1 MTTTK
6 PIKLTWYGTASLSLE
21 TGTTR
26 ILIDPFLTLRGSEHR
41 TSVTDFETDMILLT
55 HGHVDHISSIPE
67 IMSRNEESVV
77 FCTETP
83 AATLEKKGV
92 PGERIMCIQP
102 GISFAWG
109 DIRVHILKGRHIRF
123 DRKLVRHTL
132 INLRMVRYVYNV
144 PFLLRQNRICQE
156 HGETVAY
163 LLEAGGRT
171 ILILGSLGLDE
182 QEVYPAE
189 PDLLVLPYQGAT
201 NLIPP
206 ALVVI
211 DRIRPRAVMLDHFDD
226 AFPPVSASI
235 DTKSLFQVLNEKY
248 PDMKIIK
255 PEAGIP
261 VYD

>member
-1 MTTTK
+1 
-6 PIKLTWYGTASLSLE
+6 
-21 TGTTR
+21 
-26 ILIDPFLTLRGSEHR
+26 
-41 TSVTDFETDMILLT
+41 
-55 HGHVDHISSIPE
+55 
-67 IMSRNEESVV
+67 
-77 FCTETP
+77 
-83 AATLEKKGV
+83 
-92 PGERIMCIQP
+92 
-102 GISFAWG
+102 
-109 DIRVHILKGRHIRF
+109 
-123 DRKLVRHTL
+123 
-132 INLRMVRYVYNV
+132 
-144 PFLLRQNRICQE
+144 
-156 HGETVAY
+156 
-163 LLEAGGRT
+163 
-171 ILILGSLGLDE
+171 
-182 QEVYPAE
+182 VYPAE